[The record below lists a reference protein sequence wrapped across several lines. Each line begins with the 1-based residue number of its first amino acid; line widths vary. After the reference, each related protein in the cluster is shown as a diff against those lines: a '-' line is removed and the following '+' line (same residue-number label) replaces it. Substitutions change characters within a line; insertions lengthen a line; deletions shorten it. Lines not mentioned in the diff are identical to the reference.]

1 MNWSAAREPSSG
13 SGGERRSV
21 SGECGEIWGG
31 SRSGSGSGGDG
42 LRDQEPYYPRR
53 LQGRQQQ
60 QDYTGD
66 DDYPEKSSLAQ
77 IPPHDEQ

>member
-21 SGECGEIWGG
+21 SGEFW
-31 SRSGSGSGGDG
+31 SGSGSGGDG
-42 LRDQEPYYPRR
+42 LRDEEPYYPRR
-53 LQGRQQQ
+53 LQGQQQQ

-66 DDYPEKSSLAQ
+66 GDYPEKSSSAQ